1 MQHTHYPF
9 ELSKSYIDAK
19 GRVVF
24 YEKPHVK
31 VIKAATAVLKVLPTS
46 VLLMVAGMFLTQIYL
61 LFAIFQT
68 IHRTSG
74 HTNIIFS
81 LSVFIMLGIFICI
94 AFQLGWSLVNE
105 KEETLA
111 KAKIIRKTRRSHLS
125 SPK

>member
-1 MQHTHYPF
+1 MQHTHNPL
-9 ELSKSYIDAK
+9 ELSKSYIDVK

-46 VLLMVAGMFLTQIYL
+46 VLLMVTGMFLTQIYL
-61 LFAIFQT
+61 LFTIFQT
-68 IHRTSG
+68 IQRPSG
-74 HTNIIFS
+74 HPNIFFS
-81 LSVFIMLGIFICI
+81 LSIFIMLGIFICI

-111 KAKIIRKTRRSHLS
+111 KAKIIRKARRSHQS